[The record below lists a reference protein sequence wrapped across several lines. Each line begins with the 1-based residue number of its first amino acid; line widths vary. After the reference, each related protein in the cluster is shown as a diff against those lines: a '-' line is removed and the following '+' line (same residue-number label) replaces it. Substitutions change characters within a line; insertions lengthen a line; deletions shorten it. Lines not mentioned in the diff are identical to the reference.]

1 MRVKPEP
8 DPERPEETKWMTS
21 EEIDVESEK
30 PSKKWIEAGSGQL
43 GKLFVEVIACDGLP
57 NMDTAAL
64 GGGKTDAFA
73 SLIYEDSIV
82 NTEVINDVLSPR
94 WMPWTQRAFIFHIT
108 HPSSQLMVG
117 VFDYDSPA
125 PMAEHDGIGRA
136 AIDITNFRPDT
147 EYTLYY
153 DLYTSAIVKKHKSKG
168 QIKLRM
174 RIEIPDGRKYVLA
187 AVKPPHENYI
197 NVATLRDYRVATF
210 VCEGK
215 VRCECWSFNAIV
227 LLAAQRSTI
236 LFCSVQHPPVQYGSS
251 C

>member
-8 DPERPEETKWMTS
+8 DPERPNETKWMTS
-21 EEIDVESEK
+21 EEIDAESEK
-30 PSKKWIEAGSGQL
+30 PSKKWIEVGSGQL
-43 GKLFVEVIACDGLP
+43 GTLFVEIIACDGLP

-73 SLIYEDSIV
+73 SLVYEDCIV

-117 VFDYDSPA
+117 VFDYDSPT
-125 PMAEHDGIGRA
+125 PMAEHDAIGRA
-136 AIDITNFRPDT
+136 AIDITNFRPGT

-153 DLYTSAIVKKHKSKG
+153 DLFTSAIVKKRKSKG
-168 QIKLRM
+168 QIKLRI
-174 RIEIPDGRKYVLA
+174 RIEIPDGRKCILA
-187 AVKPPHENYI
+187 AVKPPPENYV
-197 NVATLRDYRVATF
+197 NVATSRDYRVATF

-215 VRCECWSFNAIV
+215 VRGACKSFGATII
-227 LLAAQRSTI
+227 LAAHSSI
-236 LFCSVQHPPVQYGSS
+236 VHICLVQHPPV
-251 C
+251 